1 MEELTLA
8 KHVEAIALIVGQL
21 LIVGVVGARV
31 ILTRHQPGSS
41 FAWLLLVA
49 VFPVVGLAAYVLI
62 GERPIGRRRAE
73 FARQFFARVPRAVAA
88 LADDARSESGKL
100 APPWDGL
107 ARLAT
112 SATGMRPLP
121 GSSFQLQGGAERI
134 LRSIIADVDT
144 AQASVE
150 MEFYIWNAGGTA
162 DEVADALARAAARGA
177 TVRLLLDAL
186 GSKEFLKSDWPAR
199 MRAAGIELQV
209 ALAVSPW
216 KIPFRRID
224 LRLHRKIV
232 VVDGRIAYTGSMNL
246 VDPRF
251 FKQQDG
257 VGEWVDAMVRAE
269 GPIVGAL
276 RTVFQFDWGMQT
288 GTLPDADPGAAEAVS
303 TVQPVPSGT
312 QVAQVIMSGPGVDE
326 AANLRV
332 ITQAVNNARSRIVLT
347 TPYFVA
353 DGSLALALQ
362 NAAMRGCQVTLIV
375 PARNDSWLV
384 EHASRWYFDDLV
396 RAGVEIRRYTGGL
409 LHTKSITIDGTVA
422 LFGTANL
429 DIRSLSL
436 NFELMLAIYDAT
448 FAAELLALQLGYQR
462 DSFPVVL
469 REWRER
475 PVSARLL
482 EGIAS
487 MAAPLL

>member
-1 MEELTLA
+1 
-8 KHVEAIALIVGQL
+8 
-21 LIVGVVGARV
+21 
-31 ILTRHQPGSS
+31 
-41 FAWLLLVA
+41 
-49 VFPVVGLAAYVLI
+49 
-62 GERPIGRRRAE
+62 
-73 FARQFFARVPRAVAA
+73 
-88 LADDARSESGKL
+88 
-100 APPWDGL
+100 
-107 ARLAT
+107 
-112 SATGMRPLP
+112 
-121 GSSFQLQGGAERI
+121 
-134 LRSIIADVDT
+134 
-144 AQASVE
+144 
-150 MEFYIWNAGGTA
+150 
-162 DEVADALARAAARGA
+162 
-177 TVRLLLDAL
+177 
-186 GSKEFLKSDWPAR
+186 
-199 MRAAGIELQV
+199 MRAGGIELQV
-209 ALAVSPW
+209 ALTVKPW

-276 RTVFQFDWGMQT
+276 RTVFHFDWGMQT
-288 GTLPDADPGAAEAVS
+288 GTLPDPDSGAAEVVS
-303 TVQPVPSGT
+303 TGPPARIGT

-353 DGSLALALQ
+353 DGALALALQ
-362 NAAMRGCQVTLIV
+362 NAAMRGCRVTLIV

-409 LHTKSITIDGTVA
+409 LHTKSITIDGAVA

-436 NFELMLAIYDAT
+436 NFELMLAIYDTT
-448 FAAELLALQLGYQR
+448 FAAELLALQLGYER

-469 REWRER
+469 KEWRKR

>member
-1 MEELTLA
+1 
-8 KHVEAIALIVGQL
+8 
-21 LIVGVVGARV
+21 
-31 ILTRHQPGSS
+31 
-41 FAWLLLVA
+41 
-49 VFPVVGLAAYVLI
+49 
-62 GERPIGRRRAE
+62 
-73 FARQFFARVPRAVAA
+73 
-88 LADDARSESGKL
+88 
-100 APPWDGL
+100 
-107 ARLAT
+107 
-112 SATGMRPLP
+112 
-121 GSSFQLQGGAERI
+121 
-134 LRSIIADVDT
+134 
-144 AQASVE
+144 
-150 MEFYIWNAGGTA
+150 
-162 DEVADALARAAARGA
+162 
-177 TVRLLLDAL
+177 VRLLLDAY
-186 GSKEFLKSDWPAR
+186 GSREFLKSEWPAR
-199 MRAAGIELQV
+199 MRAGGIELQV
-209 ALAVSPW
+209 ALAVTPW

-232 VVDGRIAYTGSMNL
+232 VLDGRIGYTGSMNL

-251 FKQQDG
+251 FKQTDG
-257 VGEWVDAMVRAE
+257 AGEWVDAMVRAE

-288 GTLPDADPGAAEAVS
+288 GTLPDPDAGAAEAAS
-303 TVQPVPSGT
+303 TGQPAPRGT

-332 ITQAVNNARSRIVLT
+332 ITQAVNNARGRIVLT

-362 NAAMRGCQVTLIV
+362 NAAMRGCRVTLIV

-448 FAAELLALQLGYQR
+448 FAAELLALQLGYER

>member
-8 KHVEAIALIVGQL
+8 KHVEAIAVIAGQL

-31 ILTRHQPGSS
+31 ILTRHPPGSS

-49 VFPVVGLAAYVLI
+49 VFPIVGLAAYVLI

-73 FARQFFARVPRAVAA
+73 FARQFFARVPPAVAA
-88 LADDARSESGKL
+88 LADDARSEADKL
-100 APPWDGL
+100 TPPWNGL

-112 SATGMRPLP
+112 TATGMPPLS

-144 AQASVE
+144 AQTSVE

-162 DEVADALARAAARGA
+162 DEVADALARAVARGA

-209 ALAVSPW
+209 ALTVSPW

-276 RTVFQFDWGMQT
+276 RTVFHFDWGMQT
-288 GTLPDADPGAAEAVS
+288 GTLPDPAAAEAAS
-303 TVQPVPSGT
+303 AGQPVPSGA

-332 ITQAVNNARSRIVLT
+332 ITQAVNNACSRIVLT

-362 NAAMRGCQVTLIV
+362 NAAMRGCRVTLIV

-396 RAGVEIRRYTGGL
+396 RSGVEIRRYTGGL

-448 FAAELLALQLGYQR
+448 FAAELLALQLGYER
-462 DSFPVVL
+462 DSFPVIL

>member
-1 MEELTLA
+1 VQDLTIA
-8 KHVEAIALIVGQL
+8 QHIEAIVVIVVQVAITAG
-21 LIVGVVGARV
+21 VGARV
-31 ILTRHQPGSS
+31 ILTRHPPGSS

-49 VFPVVGLAAYVLI
+49 VFPIVGLASYLLI

-73 FARQFFARVPRAVAA
+73 FARQFFARLPPAVSTLVAA
-88 LADDARSESGKL
+88 DREQARSL
-100 APPWDGL
+100 AAPWDGL

-112 SATGMRPLP
+112 SATGMPLLA
-121 GSSFQLQGGAERI
+121 GSSFRLQSGAEPI
-134 LRSIIADVDT
+134 LRSIIADVES
-144 AQASVE
+144 ARSSIE

-162 DEVADALARAAARGA
+162 DEVADALGKAAERGVQ
-177 TVRLLLDAL
+177 VRVLLDAL
-186 GSKEFLKSDWPAR
+186 GSKEFLKSDWPER
-199 MRAAGIELQV
+199 MRSRGIELQV
-209 ALAVSPW
+209 ALAVRPW
-216 KIPFRRID
+216 KFPFRRID

-232 VVDGRIAYTGSMNL
+232 VIDRRVGYTGSLNL

-251 FKQQDG
+251 FKRDAG

-276 RTVFQFDWGMQT
+276 RTVFLFDWGMQT
-288 GTLPDADPGAAEAVS
+288 GQLPPSSAPDREEPWES
-303 TVQPVPSGT
+303 VQGT
-312 QVAQVIMSGPGVDE
+312 QVAQVVMSGPGVDE

-332 ITQAVNNARSRIVLT
+332 ITQAINGARRQIVLT

-353 DGSLALALQ
+353 DGALALALQ

-384 EHASRWYFDDLV
+384 EHASRWFFEDLAS
-396 RAGVEIRRYTGGL
+396 AGVQIRRYTGGL
-409 LHTKSITIDGTVA
+409 LHTKSITIDGEVA

-429 DIRSLSL
+429 DMRSLSL
-436 NFELMLAIYDAT
+436 NFELMLAIYDER
-448 FAAELLALQLGYQR
+448 FARELLDLQLGYER
-462 DSFPVVL
+462 DTVPVVL

-475 PVSARLL
+475 PVLARLQ
-482 EGIAS
+482 EGLAY

>member
-1 MEELTLA
+1 VQDLTSA
-8 KHVEAIALIVGQL
+8 QHIEAVVAIVVQVVITAG
-21 LIVGVVGARV
+21 VGARV
-31 ILTRHQPGSS
+31 ILTRHPPGSS

-49 VFPVVGLAAYVLI
+49 VFPIVGLASYLLI
-62 GERPIGRRRAE
+62 GERPIGKRRAE
-73 FARQFFARVPRAVAA
+73 FARQFFARLPPAVNTLVAA
-88 LADDARSESGKL
+88 DREQARSL
-100 APPWDGL
+100 TAPWDGL

-112 SATGMRPLP
+112 SATGMPLLS
-121 GSSFQLQGGAERI
+121 GSSFRLQSGAEPI
-134 LRSIIADVDT
+134 LRSIIADVET
-144 AQASVE
+144 ARSSIE

-162 DEVADALARAAARGA
+162 DEVAEALGRAAERGVK
-177 TVRLLLDAL
+177 VRVLLDAL
-186 GSKEFLKSDWPAR
+186 GSKEFLKSDWPER
-199 MRAAGIELQV
+199 MRARGIELQV
-209 ALAVSPW
+209 ALAVRPW

-232 VVDGRIAYTGSMNL
+232 VIDRRVGYTGSLNL

-251 FKQQDG
+251 FKQDAG

-276 RTVFQFDWGMQT
+276 RTVFLFDWGMQT
-288 GTLPDADPGAAEAVS
+288 GQQPDTSAPDDRDEPWASA
-303 TVQPVPSGT
+303 QGT
-312 QVAQVIMSGPGVDE
+312 QIAQVVMSGPGVDE

-332 ITQAVNNARSRIVLT
+332 ITQAINAARRRIVLT

-353 DGSLALALQ
+353 DGALALALQ

-384 EHASRWYFDDLV
+384 EHASRWFFEDLAS
-396 RAGVEIRRYTGGL
+396 AGVQIRRYTGGL
-409 LHTKSITIDGTVA
+409 LHTKSITIDGEVA

-429 DIRSLSL
+429 DMRSLSL
-436 NFELMLAIYDAT
+436 NFELMLAIYDES
-448 FAAELLALQLGYQR
+448 FARELLELQLGYER
-462 DSFPVVL
+462 DTVPVVL

-475 PVSARLL
+475 PVLARLQ
-482 EGIAS
+482 EGLAY